1 MSLEKK
7 LLALSFDDGPD
18 NELTSLV
25 LDKLEKHHV
34 PASFFLI
41 GQLVNDSTKKTLQ
54 RMIALSCELNNH
66 SWAWDSMNRMAANEI
81 KKSINN
87 TSDTIKKITGKTPL
101 FFRAPNLAVSDV
113 LYENVDLPFIG
124 GVLAKDWTDC
134 NTSAEERAKNVLSSV
149 RDGAIILLH
158 DVQQKPHPTPEALD
172 IIIPELKKQGYEFV
186 TIGELFK
193 QKKIIPALHESK
205 IWTFV
210 E

>member
-54 RMIALSCELNNH
+54 RMIALSYELNNH

-81 KKSINN
+81 KKSIND

-113 LYENVDLPFIG
+113 LYEM
-124 GVLAKDWTDC
+124 
-134 NTSAEERAKNVLSSV
+134 
-149 RDGAIILLH
+149 
-158 DVQQKPHPTPEALD
+158 
-172 IIIPELKKQGYEFV
+172 
-186 TIGELFK
+186 
-193 QKKIIPALHESK
+193 
-205 IWTFV
+205 
-210 E
+210 